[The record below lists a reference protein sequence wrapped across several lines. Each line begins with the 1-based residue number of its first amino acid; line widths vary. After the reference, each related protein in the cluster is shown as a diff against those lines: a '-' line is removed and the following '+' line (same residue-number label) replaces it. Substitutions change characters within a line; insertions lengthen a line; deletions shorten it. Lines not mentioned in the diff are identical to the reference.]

1 MTCRDVMPLTGSYID
16 GELPEE
22 TCDHIQR
29 HLLRCGSC
37 RAEVDGLRMAVEVLR
52 AATAPAAPSEEFLRS
67 ALATLAG
74 ELDINPAPST
84 PPGQLVLGIGTGR
97 MKDEG

>member
-1 MTCRDVMPLTGSYID
+1 MTCRDVLPLTGNYID

-22 TCDHIQR
+22 TCDHLQR

-37 RAEVDGLRMAVEVLR
+37 RAEVDGLRMAVDVLR
-52 AATAPAAPSEEFLRS
+52 AATTPAVPSEAFIQS
-67 ALATLAG
+67 ALATLAE
-74 ELDINPAPST
+74 ELDIATVPAV

-97 MKDEG
+97 PSAD